1 MFQPP
6 PPDPGKL
13 LLAGTLDRVRMTA
26 SASGPHSLD
35 EPRTLVSTSC
45 EMNLQHEG
53 GGGGP
58 ICSWCVLS
66 HLPNQERG
74 LKPIQPQNSQTKTL
88 SQLFLSRD
96 TDCCLFPSSSTSLNN
111 YSYQCYNDES

>member
-53 GGGGP
+53 GGRRSYLQLGCP
-58 ICSWCVLS
+58 F
-66 HLPNQERG
+66 P
-74 LKPIQPQNSQTKTL
+74 PPQSGEGTEAHPTPE
-88 SQLFLSRD
+88 F
-96 TDCCLFPSSSTSLNN
+96 TDQDL
-111 YSYQCYNDES
+111 ESAVPK